1 VYGGQV
7 QMGMASGYPA
17 IPTGIAVV
25 KHGKLKKM
33 KGEFFLAM
41 ASFCLWQIE
50 IVWNCEITV
59 MLRAGFKQPK
69 FKHGKMKFK
78 GFKWASLVAHV
89 VWKHNSK

>member
-25 KHGKLKKM
+25 GKHGKLKKM
-33 KGEFFLAM
+33 KGEFCLMM
-41 ASFCLWQIE
+41 ASFRQIIE
-50 IVWNCEITV
+50 ITKHL

-78 GFKWASLVAHV
+78 GFK
-89 VWKHNSK
+89 